1 MWLQATGKER
11 RALGMQGQKRQG
23 KFIYATA
30 ANGLTVRIP
39 AEQYG
44 SWKAEQDKIR
54 AGTSK
59 ADQQMVEQLRSF
71 MEKK

>member
-1 MWLQATGKER
+1 MDTIIDIPQWRRR
-11 RALGMQGQKRQG
+11 RAMNKRQG

-59 ADQQMVEQLRSF
+59 ADPRMVEQLRSF